1 MKIKTFLT
9 ILDLPF
15 ISTKNENERQ
25 PTRCALLFS
34 KEPSSGKDHCEC
46 RISGGGGYGGGGCGG
61 EAGCGKW
68 LETTGR

>member
-1 MKIKTFLT
+1 MKIKTFWT
-9 ILDLPF
+9 ILDLPI
-15 ISTKNENERQ
+15 ISTKNENELQ
-25 PTRCALLFS
+25 PTHCALLFS

-46 RISGGGGYGGGGCGG
+46 RISGGGGYGGCG